1 MPEYKSESSC
11 SSIVDEKAKKDNA
24 ASQALV
30 PYKGPQEA
38 VEIIYENKMTNTEVA
53 NKDIYFGYPC
63 RRRSCALTI
72 TPAPCVNK
80 IISHIDGLEF
90 KIQEHL
96 KRFETALEEW
106 VRISSTKASKE
117 WSIDTQMA
125 EVKPEERDKCPEL
138 KKEIETL
145 LAEAIHL
152 IKSLETDRA
161 EAEDALLKQKL
172 RREKLSV
179 KIDSWS
185 IWRLQKI
192 PLAVQKE
199 HDAFLK
205 DIVELQRDIENKTH
219 KLKYLQEQKENLE
232 TYNEKIQ
239 ADIEYMRSQ
248 VPLLLKKQRHEFCII
263 EEQYRKKYEAVERYE
278 QINYEIQEVTE
289 HYENV
294 KLKAKQVKE
303 ESETDIEDDELS
315 LIVYEKDIQRLDK
328 LIKYYSESAGT
339 LSVRIEKK
347 EERLSDTE
355 RANKTITQEIHTL
368 VKVLQELKKEYEQL
382 TLRKKVADTEF
393 IAAFNDYHATKR
405 TWDIEVSEVEK
416 DYEDLAKEY
425 ITLKEEIKKLIRDI
439 EVMARYVND
448 SIRTKA
454 DIESEIHV
462 MLKMVIKNDQL
473 HKYLHRKAYEIS
485 ALYHI
490 TRYKLEDLEEKIV
503 EVRRKFKGREEF
515 LKKRI
520 RAIVAH
526 GLRDQK
532 KLLNIGDYF
541 DTEKL
546 LFLKRKRIY
555 SELLKTIEEPMDKI
569 REQAAKIRETH
580 QEHFMI
586 LSNLLQKRDSVKKSV
601 ELKHKNLQEIEKK
614 TRDSIAEE
622 EDKQSAIL
630 KEIQTTLSK
639 ITFFQTKVN
648 QLETDLEEMEREKE
662 CFAYLISNSRE
673 KLVTNNYKKEQTE
686 LVFGHLL
693 QEKKICEK
701 RISEEEQK
709 FKQLFSMR
717 NKTLANIKEI
727 QSNSLNENLR
737 LAQEYVKLQNT
748 FFTVKSGYLSQ
759 RDRQFPLDNAIA
771 DKTQLCE
778 LQKSILKVWQKHFEL
793 VILYSQVKLARFQSS
808 SQESVEKILAV
819 QILVIDILVLKKS
832 LKMSLVHSWL
842 KDKRT

>member
-80 IISHIDGLEF
+80 IISNIDGLEF

-106 VRISSTKASKE
+106 VRISSTKPSEE
-117 WSIDTQMA
+117 WSIVTQMA
-125 EVKPEERDKCPEL
+125 EVKPEEREKCPEL

-185 IWRLQKI
+185 VWRLQKI

-205 DIVELQRDIENKTH
+205 DIVELQWDIENKTH
-219 KLKYLQEQKENLE
+219 KLKYLQEQKEKLE

-239 ADIEYMRSQ
+239 ADIEYMRSH
-248 VPLLLKKQRHEFCII
+248 VPLLMEKQRHEFYVL
-263 EEQYRKKYEAVERYE
+263 EEQYKNKYKAVELYQ
-278 QINYEIQEVTE
+278 QINDELQEITE
-289 HYENV
+289 YNENV

-315 LIVYEKDIQRLDK
+315 LIVYEQDIQRLDN
-328 LIKYYSESAGT
+328 LITYYSKSADT
-339 LSVRIEKK
+339 LSVHIEKK
-347 EERLSDTE
+347 EERLSDHE
-355 RANKTITQEIHTL
+355 RATKSITHEIRTL

-382 TLRKKVADTEF
+382 VLRRKVVDAEF
-393 IAAFNDYHATKR
+393 IIAFNDYHAAKR
-405 TWDIEVSEVEK
+405 TWEIEVSELEK
-416 DYEDLAKEY
+416 DFTDLSKEY
-425 ITLKEEIKKLIRDI
+425 VNLKEENKKLIKDSELI
-439 EVMARYVND
+439 ARYTND
-448 SIRTKA
+448 STKAKA

-473 HKYLHRKAYEIS
+473 HKYLHRRAYEIS
-485 ALYHI
+485 AVYHL

-515 LKKRI
+515 LKKRT
-520 RAIVAH
+520 RAIVVH
-526 GLRDQK
+526 ELMDQK
-532 KLLNIGDYF
+532 KLLSIADYL
-541 DTEKL
+541 DSEKL

-555 SELLKTIEEPMDKI
+555 SLLLKTIEEPIDKI
-569 REQAAKIRETH
+569 KEEAAKIRESH
-580 QEHFMI
+580 REHA
-586 LSNLLQKRDSVKKSV
+586 
-601 ELKHKNLQEIEKK
+601 IE
-614 TRDSIAEE
+614 
-622 EDKQSAIL
+622 KQSAIL
-630 KEIQTTLSK
+630 KEIETTLSK

-648 QLETDLEEMEREKE
+648 QLDTDLEEMEREKE

-673 KLVTNNYKKEQTE
+673 KLVSNNYKKEQTE
-686 LVFGHLL
+686 LVFSHLI
-693 QEKKICEK
+693 QEKKACEK
-701 RISEEEQK
+701 RISEEEKK

-717 NKTLANIKEI
+717 NKTLADIKEI
-727 QSNSLNENLR
+727 QRNSLKENLR

-748 FFTVKSGYLSQ
+748 FFTVKNDYLSQ
-759 RDRQFPLDNAIA
+759 YDKQSQLDNAIT
-771 DKTQLCE
+771 DKAQLCE
-778 LQKSILKVWQKHFEL
+778 LQRSIFKVWQKYFEL
-793 VILYSQVKLARFQSS
+793 VLLYSQVKLAQFQSF

-819 QILVIDILVLKKS
+819 QINWMDVNIDLEYA
-832 LKMSLVHSWL
+832 M
-842 KDKRT
+842 